1 MISLPLAAPLPCS
14 CSWSGGFVTALKVEQ
29 VVSLRLILE
38 IDSTNSRGTESLNM
52 YSRLVIMYLKSEF
65 IFCTAEFVK
74 VVLK

>member
-38 IDSTNSRGTESLNM
+38 IDSTNSRGTESQISINDWSLTN
-52 YSRLVIMYLKSEF
+52 LQSEF

>member
-38 IDSTNSRGTESLNM
+38 IDSTNSRGTESQICIHDWSLCTYKVN
-52 YSRLVIMYLKSEF
+52 SF
-65 IFCTAEFVK
+65 FCTVEFVK